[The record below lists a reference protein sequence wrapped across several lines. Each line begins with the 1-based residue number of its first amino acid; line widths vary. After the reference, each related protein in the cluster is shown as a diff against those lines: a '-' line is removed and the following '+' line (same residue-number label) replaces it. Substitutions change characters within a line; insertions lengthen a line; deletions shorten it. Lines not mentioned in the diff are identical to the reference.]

1 MKVLNA
7 KRNFYMKRLSIFLYF
22 IILIAAYSCSAT
34 KNIPDND
41 ALYMGAKVELKSKND
56 SVKYNKKD
64 LEAELKDLVR
74 PKPNARIFGIP
85 YKVLIY
91 NIVDSPKGKGLGYWL
106 KYKVGEPPVLAS
118 QVNTEK
124 NRAILENRL
133 ENNGFFRSAMTADTS
148 IKNKKMEATSKGL
161 VSNRYH
167 IDTVVYETDS
177 SKYGKMLARLQKN
190 SQLKT
195 GRPYTLDRIKA
206 ERIRIDTR
214 LKERGFYYFNPDD
227 LIVDADTTIGNY
239 KVNMYLRTKEDVPD
253 KAKEQ
258 FKINDV
264 VVFADYNL
272 QNDTSI
278 SRVIAQSKK
287 MDGYY
292 IYDPENRFNPKIF
305 SRTLVFKPGDL
316 YNRTAHNLSLNRLV
330 NLGIYKFVKASFVET
345 DTTPKPSLNAFYY
358 LTPAKQ
364 KSIQFQVSGL
374 TKSNNST
381 GTEVSLSWKNRNFF
395 KGAELYTVRV
405 FGGIEKQ
412 VSAQT
417 QNVNTNRLGI
427 DMNLYFPRVI
437 GPVQFKTNSNFV
449 PQTKLSLGYELF
461 NRNTQYTLTS
471 LTASAGYVWKED
483 ITKEHTLN
491 IFALNLVNPAN
502 ITPEFQDS
510 LKNNIALARS
520 IEKQFIIGS
529 NYNYNF
535 NTYLK
540 PNHKK
545 NNYYFNGNLDLS
557 GNIMG
562 LVSGA
567 NVRNGNPKYIFGQP
581 FSQYVRAE
589 LDFRHYLKINN
600 TTTLASRIVTGLG
613 YAYGNSYTMP
623 FIKEFFAG
631 GSSDIRAFRAR
642 SLGPG
647 SYYAGNI
654 DTLGFLPEQ
663 PGDVKLELN
672 TELRAKLFSVI
683 YGAVFLDAGN
693 VWTVREDT
701 TRPGSKFSN
710 KFFSEM
716 ALGTGVGLR
725 VDVSFFVLRLDVAFP
740 LRKPFL
746 PPGNRWVLNQI
757 DFGSKD
763 WRRQNLVFNL
773 AIGYPF

>member
-1 MKVLNA
+1 
-7 KRNFYMKRLSIFLYF
+7 MKRVQIFLYF
-22 IILIAAYSCSAT
+22 IILITAFACSAT
-34 KNIPDND
+34 KNIPGND
-41 ALYMGAKVELKSKND
+41 ALYWGSKVDLKPKND
-56 SVKYNKKD
+56 SVKFNRKNLESELED
-64 LEAELKDLVR
+64 LLR

-85 YKVLIY
+85 FKVLIY

-106 KYKVGEPPVLAS
+106 KYKMGEPPVLAS
-118 QVNTEK
+118 DVNTEK
-124 NRAILENRL
+124 NREILENRL
-133 ENNGFFRSAMTADTS
+133 ENNGFFRSSMKADTS
-148 IKNKKMEATSKGL
+148 IKNKKMEATYTGL
-161 VSNRYH
+161 VSNRYS

-177 SKYGKMLARLQKN
+177 SVYGKILANMQRN
-190 SQLKT
+190 SRLKT
-195 GRPYTLDRIKA
+195 GKPYTLDRIKD
-206 ERIRIDTR
+206 ERVRIDSR
-214 LKERGFYYFNPDD
+214 LKEKGFYYFNPEF
-227 LIVDADTTIGNY
+227 LIVDADTTIGDY
-239 KVNMYLRTKEDVPD
+239 KVNMYLRTKDDVPD
-253 KAKEQ
+253 KAKKQ
-258 FKINDV
+258 YRINDV

-272 QNDTSI
+272 QNDTGI
-278 SRVIAQSKK
+278 SKVMAQSKK
-287 MDGYY
+287 FDGYY

-345 DTTPKPSLNAFYY
+345 DTTKHPSLNAFYY

-364 KSIQFQVSGL
+364 KSIQFQVSAL

-381 GTEVSLSWKNRNFF
+381 GTEVSVSWKNRNIF

-405 FGGIEKQ
+405 FGGFEKQ
-412 VSAQT
+412 VSAQAP
-417 QNVNTNRLGI
+417 NVNTNRLGI
-427 DMNLYFPRVI
+427 DMNLFFPRVI

-449 PQTKLSLGYELF
+449 PQTKLSLGYQLF

-483 ITKEHTLN
+483 VKKEHTLN

-502 ITPEFQDS
+502 ITPAFQDS
-510 LKNNIALARS
+510 LTKNIALARS

-535 NTYLK
+535 NTYLQ
-540 PNHKK
+540 PNRKK
-545 NNYYFNGNLDLS
+545 NNFYFNGNLDLS
-557 GNIMG
+557 GNIFG

-567 NVRNGNPKYIFGQP
+567 NVRKGNQKFIFGQP

-589 LDFRHYLKINN
+589 LDFRHYLRLNKN
-600 TTTLASRIVTGLG
+600 TTLASRIITGLG

-647 SYYAGNI
+647 SFYAGNI
-654 DTLGFLPEQ
+654 DSLGFLAEQ
-663 PGDVKLELN
+663 PGDIKLELN

-701 TRPGSKFSN
+701 LRPGAKFSN

-716 ALGTGVGLR
+716 AVGTGVGLR

-746 PPGNRWVLNQI
+746 PPGDRWVFDQI